1 MQNKPISKVI
11 FACLVLVISPNLV
24 SADEAAIK
32 SGEKKSMAC
41 TACHGV
47 VNSNNPEWP
56 NLSQQST
63 RYLIEQ
69 LHAFRDGTRK
79 NALMSPQA
87 MGLSDIDIIEIAKYY
102 NSIPS
107 KRGKI
112 SASENVVEL
121 GQSIYR
127 GGIEDRGVP
136 ACISCHGPKGL
147 GVDRTGYPKI
157 SGQHAKYLYHALEE
171 YKEYY
176 DTRDKRGKNFAIM
189 SSISFKLSNKEMK
202 ALSEYLQGLY

>member
-1 MQNKPISKVI
+1 
-11 FACLVLVISPNLV
+11 
-24 SADEAAIK
+24 
-32 SGEKKSMAC
+32 MAC

-87 MGLSDIDIIEIAKYY
+87 MGLSDIDIIEISKYY
-102 NSIPS
+102 NSIPA

-112 SASENVVEL
+112 SASDNLVEL

-147 GVDRTGYPKI
+147 GIDRTGYPKI
-157 SGQHAKYLYHALEE
+157 SGQHAKYLYQALEG